1 MSELSPQGG
10 SEGYEACD
18 DDERRDILSHR
29 KDTDYLSVSARIR
42 AMENRL
48 LTRERM
54 DRMIEARDNSEA
66 MKVLTECGYPD
77 GGGSLD
83 AVLAQARAD
92 TFRDMENA
100 SPDRR
105 LTEIFQLKYYYHNA
119 KVLIKAKAVG
129 ADPERLLLP
138 GGRYDPQQ
146 LLDGWRRE
154 ELRGCSERF
163 QQAMKQAQAVL
174 ADTRDP
180 QQADLI
186 LDKACYG
193 EMGVLADELDSDFL
207 RGYVRLSVDVANLRA
222 AVRVYRMG
230 KEGDFLRQVLLE
242 GGSVSPQS
250 IAAARG
256 DALGEVF
263 RTGPLAQA
271 AEMGAKLT
279 QPGSGALTGF
289 EKACDDALTAYLS
302 AARRIP
308 FGEQTVIGYLYAKE
322 AELTAI
328 RTIFAGRA
336 AGLDGD
342 TIRARLRETYV

>member
-1 MSELSPQGG
+1 M
-10 SEGYEACD
+10 
-18 DDERRDILSHR
+18 SHR

-105 LTEIFQLKYYYHNA
+105 LTEIFQLKYDYHNA

-154 ELRGCSERF
+154 ELRGCSER
-163 QQAMKQAQAVL
+163 
-174 ADTRDP
+174 
-180 QQADLI
+180 
-186 LDKACYG
+186 
-193 EMGVLADELDSDFL
+193 
-207 RGYVRLSVDVANLRA
+207 LRA
-222 AVRVYRMG
+222 GHETGPGRSGGHPGPPA
-230 KEGDFLRQVLLE
+230 
-242 GGSVSPQS
+242 GGS
-250 IAAARG
+250 
-256 DALGEVF
+256 D
-263 RTGPLAQA
+263 
-271 AEMGAKLT
+271 
-279 QPGSGALTGF
+279 SG
-289 EKACDDALTAYLS
+289 
-302 AARRIP
+302 
-308 FGEQTVIGYLYAKE
+308 
-322 AELTAI
+322 
-328 RTIFAGRA
+328 
-336 AGLDGD
+336 
-342 TIRARLRETYV
+342 